1 MTEATYG
8 SETQA
13 SGAIG
18 QRDAPAP
25 SDALGG
31 VMPTPVGPF
40 ESQAEQAEQAME
52 AMRARKRAHWRRI
65 KRLTGWLLL
74 LWMVVTFVTTYY
86 ARDLAFTFFGWPF
99 SYWMAAQG
107 SLFVYLFITV
117 AYAWLAHRLDSLYGL
132 EEGEP

>member
-13 SGAIG
+13 SRAIG

-31 VMPTPVGPF
+31 VAPTPVGAF
-40 ESQAEQAEQAME
+40 ESQAEQAME

-117 AYAWLAHRLDSLYGL
+117 AYAWLAHRLDGLYGL

>member
-13 SGAIG
+13 SRAIV

-25 SDALGG
+25 SDALGV

-117 AYAWLAHRLDSLYGL
+117 AYAWLAHRLDGLYGL

>member
-31 VMPTPVGPF
+31 VTSTPVEPF
-40 ESQAEQAEQAME
+40 EGQAE
-52 AMRARKRAHWRRI
+52 RAHWRRI

-117 AYAWLAHRLDSLYGL
+117 AYAWLAHRLDGLYGL

>member
-8 SETQA
+8 SETHA

-31 VMPTPVGPF
+31 VTSTPVEPF
-40 ESQAEQAEQAME
+40 EGQAERAME
-52 AMRARKRAHWRRI
+52 AVRARKRAHWRRI

-86 ARDLAFTFFGWPF
+86 ARDLAFTFFGWP
-99 SYWMAAQG
+99 
-107 SLFVYLFITV
+107 
-117 AYAWLAHRLDSLYGL
+117 
-132 EEGEP
+132 